1 MMDASLDT
9 NVIIHLYKA
18 NLQGVLFNR
27 FNGLFAYDFIRNQ
40 ELESHADHEILS
52 KFDKDVE
59 LGKIHIITERELRD
73 KKIFGIF
80 EAHVYKQR
88 ILYDSSDLGE
98 VYAISLAKTLG
109 CISLVTDDIKI
120 RGPHYTLMRI
130 PDSDVMPFAFHE
142 LLILDYLEGILGK
155 KKFLEC
161 FRKINEASGLNWNAK
176 SKLRSFIMRF
186 WTDPFSIK
194 EREWMRGFCD
204 DRKLEA
210 KTRLYELSKYIAAFD
225 TIE

>member
-1 MMDASLDT
+1 LP
-9 NVIIHLYKA
+9 
-18 NLQGVLFNR
+18 FNR
-27 FNGLFAYDFIRNQ
+27 FTRLFAYDFIRNQ
-40 ELESHADHEILS
+40 ELESHANHEILS

-59 LGKIHIITERELRD
+59 LGKIHIITEKELRD

-161 FRKINEASGLNWNAK
+161 FRKINEDSGLNWNAK

-186 WTDPFSIK
+186 WTDPFSTK
-194 EREWMRGFCD
+194 EREWMRAFCD
-204 DRKLEA
+204 ERKIEA
-210 KTRLYELSKYIAAFD
+210 KTKLFELSKYIAAFD
-225 TIE
+225 IIE